1 MILNSLGR
9 NPKGILMLYT
19 VTTSIWCLQ
28 QDSIFCWWRKKTAV
42 CSSQFCISVCLSLY
56 SVSQY
61 ALVYTFVKI
70 GIMAISALVK
80 LY

>member
-28 QDSIFCWWRKKTAV
+28 QDSIFFADGN
-42 CSSQFCISVCLSLY
+42 SSVLLP
-56 SVSQY
+56 V
-61 ALVYTFVKI
+61 L
-70 GIMAISALVK
+70 
-80 LY
+80 

>member
-28 QDSIFCWWRKKTAV
+28 QDSIFLLMEKEN
-42 CSSQFCISVCLSLY
+42 SSVLLP
-56 SVSQY
+56 V
-61 ALVYTFVKI
+61 L
-70 GIMAISALVK
+70 
-80 LY
+80 